1 MKAKL
6 YDRERC
12 ADILHKTE
20 IMRLA
25 KIWLT
30 VLNQEFGFGADRL
43 KKAMDAVSRLSCK
56 LYEDPE
62 YWMRIDELLIDK
74 YELTRYVS
82 AEDLDEREIAAQQI
96 HKKSGKKWR
105 V

>member
-1 MKAKL
+1 MAL
-6 YDRERC
+6 YNR
-12 ADILHKTE
+12 A
-20 IMRLA
+20 MRQNL
-25 KIWLT
+25 WLT

-74 YELTRYVS
+74 YELTKYVS
-82 AEDLDEREIAAQQI
+82 AEDIDEREIAAQQI